1 MEKIEVL
8 SALNKMI
15 LEWIDDEP
23 IEDEIVNNEEVEQ
36 VIKETIAKIDIFFI
50 LTIRRKQKRKWTL
63 QRSSERH
70 HQASA

>member
-36 VIKETIAKIDIFFI
+36 VIKETIAKIDIFLI

-63 QRSSERH
+63 QRSSEIH

>member
-36 VIKETIAKIDIFFI
+36 VIKETIAKIDIF
-50 LTIRRKQKRKWTL
+50 
-63 QRSSERH
+63 
-70 HQASA
+70 